1 MLTDIFKEST
11 SLFLDNADT
20 VLRGQENRQRAA
32 ALLNGSLV
40 TNVRA
45 ETKGVSALVYKNG
58 SYGFASTID
67 YSKEGAALVLNEA
80 KNNALFL
87 NSKEPR
93 NLRPFRKEEKSNV
106 ETERKIIDCT
116 QKEIIDRLKEIDSY
130 IAKKY
135 PSLSSR
141 SIIYKEDSQDKII
154 YTSSASNGHVINPR
168 CFIYVSLTATTDRGE
183 PVRLTDVYGG
193 KGSLYNYFA
202 GIRWLFPLIDDLYLR
217 LMAKREGIYAE
228 AGEKTV
234 ILGGLLA
241 GMLAHEAVGHT
252 VEADLVRGGSVAS
265 SLLNKEV
272 ASPLVNLVDFAHT
285 AFGHSVPLPI
295 ALDDEGI
302 VAEDAVL
309 IRDGILVGYMNNRE
323 SAEHYGVKPQGNARA
338 WSYSDEPI
346 IRMRNT
352 AILPG
357 KDTLEDMISSIDD
370 GYYFIDTNNGQA
382 DLTGEFMFG
391 TTMGYEIKKGKLGK
405 AILDTTVSGIAF
417 SMLKTVDMISDKV
430 EWSAAGMCGKKQM
443 IPVGLGGPALR
454 CRIMVGG
461 R

>member
-1 MLTDIFKEST
+1 MLTDIFKKST

-93 NLRPFRKEEKSNV
+93 NLRPFRKEEKSNI

-202 GIRWLFPLIDDLYLR
+202 GIRW
-217 LMAKREGIYAE
+217 
-228 AGEKTV
+228 
-234 ILGGLLA
+234 
-241 GMLAHEAVGHT
+241 
-252 VEADLVRGGSVAS
+252 
-265 SLLNKEV
+265 
-272 ASPLVNLVDFAHT
+272 
-285 AFGHSVPLPI
+285 
-295 ALDDEGI
+295 
-302 VAEDAVL
+302 
-309 IRDGILVGYMNNRE
+309 
-323 SAEHYGVKPQGNARA
+323 
-338 WSYSDEPI
+338 
-346 IRMRNT
+346 
-352 AILPG
+352 
-357 KDTLEDMISSIDD
+357 
-370 GYYFIDTNNGQA
+370 
-382 DLTGEFMFG
+382 
-391 TTMGYEIKKGKLGK
+391 
-405 AILDTTVSGIAF
+405 
-417 SMLKTVDMISDKV
+417 
-430 EWSAAGMCGKKQM
+430 
-443 IPVGLGGPALR
+443 
-454 CRIMVGG
+454 
-461 R
+461 